1 MTLHATMAYANM
13 MRSGLTA
20 SRPLTKPFCAGAG
33 VQQLRRR
40 PLTTAAFRRQFAVMA
55 QATYDIWVKGS
66 PEKDELG
73 DCEPSTHFLLCNTA
87 FPIRYTWSCSHIK
100 LDAFLR
106 LGRCLIT
113 ALYLLSAGP
122 FSHRMMMT
130 MEEKGISYN
139 RNLLDEQK
147 MPDW

>member
-1 MTLHATMAYANM
+1 MTLHAKMAYANM

-20 SRPLTKPFCAGAG
+20 STPLTKPFCAGSGA
-33 VQQLRRR
+33 QQLRRR

-66 PEKDELG
+66 PEKNELG
-73 DCEPSTHFLLCNTA
+73 DCESSTHFLFCNAA
-87 FPIRYTWSCSHIK
+87 FPIRYMCSHRARRVSRT
-100 LDAFLR
+100 DNR
-106 LGRCLIT
+106 LT
-113 ALYLLSAGP
+113 TVLYSLYPGP

-130 MEEKGISYN
+130 MEEKGISYHK
-139 RNLLDEQK
+139 NLLDEQK

>member
-1 MTLHATMAYANM
+1 MTLHAKMAYANM

-20 SRPLTKPFCAGAG
+20 SRPLTKPFCARAGA
-33 VQQLRRR
+33 QQLRRR

-66 PEKDELG
+66 PEKNELG
-73 DCEPSTHFLLCNTA
+73 DCKYLSTSY
-87 FPIRYTWSCSHIK
+87 P
-100 LDAFLR
+100 
-106 LGRCLIT
+106 RCQPDTHQPCL
-113 ALYLLSAGP
+113 LLSSLTPLPCWLVPEHNSALAGP

-139 RNLLDEQK
+139 KNLLDEMN